1 MRYLVSLLISL
12 FLIFMNSG
20 LIFSQEALVKE
31 KVAQGTENESEI
43 QWIWAE
49 LVSVDAQKNEIAVK
63 YFDYEIDEE
72 KNIIIVVDNK
82 TTYENI
88 KSINELKLGNALS
101 IDYAVDSEGK
111 NIARNISVEKPESS
125 QPEPEAI
132 TPEKSETI
140 QETTP
145 SQ

>member
-1 MRYLVSLLISL
+1 
-12 FLIFMNSG
+12 MNSG